1 MNIRTFVP
9 TISMPL
15 IAKFLLFGSGIVTAA
30 LLLLSYGGV
39 LPLGLTDFL
48 FLFCLS
54 ALAAAYRPGWIFL
67 LLVSVL
73 PLEIVNLAPTAVGSG
88 IRPYQFLMAAI
99 YAGLAIRFFARRP
112 LPGWPRINAGDLFLL
127 LIPVGSIFAVSN
139 AADRSISF
147 HLSVILIS
155 FFALY
160 FLFRVYVR
168 TSEDVGKILPF
179 LILSATLVACISIC
193 QNILFLSGSESF
205 EVMPGR
211 PNGPFAEADWLGM
224 FIGSMC
230 SILIATGYLIASRS
244 ESASQFIRMKR
255 SGFLFLGLTTFFTVL
270 IITMSR
276 SAWLG
281 TAMTMLIAFLLVL
294 LSHRPHVGRR
304 LCPLAVSAGLVAL
317 ILTFVVPLT
326 NFDVSGRATSI
337 GSGLQSITVS
347 CERKT
352 ALPDTVISAE
362 SLALYGCRHIDLEDI
377 DSERAAG
384 HYVTKVDRNDPN
396 VSIRRQIYAHSIAL
410 GMEHPILG
418 IGWGTITSVLGRDG
432 RGAGLNASN
441 IFLETWL
448 GSGLLGLMGLTG
460 FLVLLAYRSIRD
472 FLMFRGAFAFFIIS
486 AFAGI
491 LTFDLFNSGIL
502 LGFVWALLGI
512 SGSYL
517 FNEADFSETL

>member
-1 MNIRTFVP
+1 MNIRAFVP
-9 TISMPL
+9 TISMSL
-15 IAKFLLFGSGIVTAA
+15 IAKSLLFGSGIVTAA
-30 LLLLSYGGV
+30 LLLLSYGGI

-48 FLFCLS
+48 FLFFLS
-54 ALAAAYRPGWIFL
+54 ALAATYRPGWIFL

-73 PLEIVNLAPTAVGSG
+73 PLEIVNLAPAAVGSN

-139 AADRSISF
+139 AADRNISL
-147 HLSVILIS
+147 HLSVILFS
-155 FFALY
+155 FVALY
-160 FLFRVYVR
+160 FLFRIYVR
-168 TSEDVGKILPF
+168 TSSDVGKILPF
-179 LILSATLVACISIC
+179 LILSAVLTSVLSIS
-193 QNILFLSGSESF
+193 QNLLFLSGSESF

-224 FIGSMC
+224 FIGFMC

-294 LSHRPHVGRR
+294 LSHRPRVGRR
-304 LCPLAVSAGLVAL
+304 LCLLAVSAGLVAL

-384 HYVTKVDRNDPN
+384 NYVTKVDRNDPN

-410 GMEHPILG
+410 GMERPILG
-418 IGWGTITSVLGRDG
+418 IGWGTITSVLGKDG